1 MLDVPEDW
9 LQGRTLFGGLQ
20 AVVGLAAMRTL
31 APAAPLRSLQVTFL
45 APYKRL
51 LFDRYWG
58 WLLAFAGVLY
68 LNLFAGCYLLSRR
81 LFLKETGRKL
91 AHLERQLQ
99 SGDSIVRDLSERLA
113 AEE

>member
-1 MLDVPEDW
+1 MIGNSAFVAGMILLVATFVTAE
-9 LQGRTLFGGLQ
+9 
-20 AVVGLAAMRTL
+20 
-31 APAAPLRSLQVTFL
+31 QVTFL
-45 APYKRL
+45 APYKRF

-58 WLLAFAGVLY
+58 CLLAFAGVLY

>member
-1 MLDVPEDW
+1 MIGNSAFIAGMILLVA
-9 LQGRTLFGGLQ
+9 TFV
-20 AVVGLAAMRTL
+20 AVE
-31 APAAPLRSLQVTFL
+31 QVTFL

-58 WLLAFAGVLY
+58 WMLASAGVLY

>member
-1 MLDVPEDW
+1 MIGNSAFIAGMILLVATFATAE
-9 LQGRTLFGGLQ
+9 
-20 AVVGLAAMRTL
+20 
-31 APAAPLRSLQVTFL
+31 QVTFL

>member
-1 MLDVPEDW
+1 MIGNSAFIAGMILLVACFATVE
-9 LQGRTLFGGLQ
+9 
-20 AVVGLAAMRTL
+20 
-31 APAAPLRSLQVTFL
+31 QVTFL

-51 LFDRYWG
+51 LVDRYWA
-58 WLLAFAGVLY
+58 WLLGFLGVLY

>member
-1 MLDVPEDW
+1 MIGNSAFIAGMILLVATFVALE
-9 LQGRTLFGGLQ
+9 
-20 AVVGLAAMRTL
+20 
-31 APAAPLRSLQVTFL
+31 QVTFL

-58 WLLAFAGVLY
+58 WMLAFAGVLY

>member
-1 MLDVPEDW
+1 MIGNSAFIAGMILLVA
-9 LQGRTLFGGLQ
+9 TFV
-20 AVVGLAAMRTL
+20 AVE
-31 APAAPLRSLQVTFL
+31 QVTFL

>member
-1 MLDVPEDW
+1 MIGNSAFIAGMILLVATFATAE
-9 LQGRTLFGGLQ
+9 
-20 AVVGLAAMRTL
+20 
-31 APAAPLRSLQVTFL
+31 QVTFL

-58 WLLAFAGVLY
+58 WLLVFAGVLY

>member
-1 MLDVPEDW
+1 MIGNSAFIAGMILLVATFATAE
-9 LQGRTLFGGLQ
+9 
-20 AVVGLAAMRTL
+20 
-31 APAAPLRSLQVTFL
+31 QVTFL

-51 LFDRYWG
+51 LFERYWS
-58 WLLAFAGVLY
+58 WLLPFAGVLY

>member
-1 MLDVPEDW
+1 MIGNSAFIAGMILLVACFATVE
-9 LQGRTLFGGLQ
+9 
-20 AVVGLAAMRTL
+20 
-31 APAAPLRSLQVTFL
+31 QVTFL
-45 APYKRL
+45 APYRRL
-51 LFDRYWG
+51 LVDQYWTWILG
-58 WLLAFAGVLY
+58 FVGVLY

>member
-1 MLDVPEDW
+1 MIGNSAFIAGMILLVATFVTVE
-9 LQGRTLFGGLQ
+9 
-20 AVVGLAAMRTL
+20 
-31 APAAPLRSLQVTFL
+31 QVTFF

>member
-1 MLDVPEDW
+1 MIGNSAFIAGMILLVA
-9 LQGRTLFGGLQ
+9 TF
-20 AVVGLAAMRTL
+20 AVVE
-31 APAAPLRSLQVTFL
+31 QVAFL

-51 LFDRYWG
+51 LFERYWG
-58 WLLAFAGVLY
+58 WALTFAGVLY
-68 LNLFAGCYLLSRR
+68 LNLFVGCYLLSRR

>member
-1 MLDVPEDW
+1 MIGNSAFLACMMLLV
-9 LQGRTLFGGLQ
+9 
-20 AVVGLAAMRTL
+20 AAFATIE
-31 APAAPLRSLQVTFL
+31 QVAFL

-51 LFDRYWG
+51 ILDRYWG
-58 WLLAFAGVLY
+58 WLLGFIGVLY

>member
-1 MLDVPEDW
+1 VI
-9 LQGRTLFGGLQ
+9 GNSAF
-20 AVVGLAAMRTL
+20 LAAMILLVTVFTV
-31 APAAPLRSLQVTFL
+31 AQQVTFL

-51 LFDRYWG
+51 LFDRYLVT
-58 WLLAFAGVLY
+58 LLVSAGVLY
-68 LNLFAGCYLLSRR
+68 LNLFAGCYLVSRR
-81 LFLKETGRKL
+81 LLLKETGRKL

>member
-1 MLDVPEDW
+1 MIANSA
-9 LQGRTLFGGLQ
+9 FI
-20 AVVGLAAMRTL
+20 AAMILLVALFATVE
-31 APAAPLRSLQVTFL
+31 QVTFL
-45 APYKRL
+45 APYKHL
-51 LFDRYWG
+51 LVDRYWG
-58 WLLAFAGVLY
+58 WLLGFVGVLY

>member
-1 MLDVPEDW
+1 MIGNSAFIAGMILLVATFATAE
-9 LQGRTLFGGLQ
+9 
-20 AVVGLAAMRTL
+20 
-31 APAAPLRSLQVTFL
+31 QVTFL

-51 LFDRYWG
+51 LFERYWG
-58 WLLAFAGVLY
+58 GLLAFAGVLY

-99 SGDSIVRDLSERLA
+99 SGDSIVRDLSERLS

>member
-1 MLDVPEDW
+1 MIANCA
-9 LQGRTLFGGLQ
+9 F
-20 AVVGLAAMRTL
+20 LAAMILLVTVVTIAQQL
-31 APAAPLRSLQVTFL
+31 TFL

-51 LFDRYWG
+51 LLDRYLVT
-58 WLLAFAGVLY
+58 LLLSAGVLY
-68 LNLFAGCYLLSRR
+68 LNLFAACYLVSRR
-81 LFLKETGRKL
+81 LLLKETGRKL

>member
-1 MLDVPEDW
+1 MIGNSAFIAGVIL
-9 LQGRTLFGGLQ
+9 L
-20 AVVGLAAMRTL
+20 VGIFVTIE
-31 APAAPLRSLQVTFL
+31 QVAFL

-51 LFDRYWG
+51 LVDGYSV
-58 WLLAFAGVLY
+58 WLLGFLGVLY
-68 LNLFAGCYLLSRR
+68 LNLFAGCYLVSRR

>member
-1 MLDVPEDW
+1 MIGNSAFIAGMILLVA
-9 LQGRTLFGGLQ
+9 TFV
-20 AVVGLAAMRTL
+20 AVE
-31 APAAPLRSLQVTFL
+31 QVTFL

-58 WLLAFAGVLY
+58 WMLAFAGVLY

>member
-1 MLDVPEDW
+1 MIGNSAFIAGMILLVATFVALE
-9 LQGRTLFGGLQ
+9 
-20 AVVGLAAMRTL
+20 
-31 APAAPLRSLQVTFL
+31 QVTFL
-45 APYKRL
+45 ASYKRL
-51 LFDRYWG
+51 LFDQYWG

-68 LNLFAGCYLLSRR
+68 VNLFAGSYLLSRR

>member
-1 MLDVPEDW
+1 MPSFGHGMLAHWALDP
-9 LQGRTLFGGLQ
+9 
-20 AVVGLAAMRTL
+20 
-31 APAAPLRSLQVTFL
+31 
-45 APYKRL
+45 
-51 LFDRYWG
+51 
-58 WLLAFAGVLY
+58 GVLY

>member
-1 MLDVPEDW
+1 MIGNSAFIAGMILLVATFATAE
-9 LQGRTLFGGLQ
+9 
-20 AVVGLAAMRTL
+20 
-31 APAAPLRSLQVTFL
+31 QVTFL

-58 WLLAFAGVLY
+58 WLLTFTGVLY

>member
-1 MLDVPEDW
+1 MIGNSAFIAGMLLLVACFATVE
-9 LQGRTLFGGLQ
+9 
-20 AVVGLAAMRTL
+20 
-31 APAAPLRSLQVTFL
+31 QVTFL

-51 LFDRYWG
+51 LFDRYWA
-58 WLLAFAGVLY
+58 WLLGFLGVLY

>member
-1 MLDVPEDW
+1 MIGNSAFIAGMIQLVV
-9 LQGRTLFGGLQ
+9 TFV
-20 AVVGLAAMRTL
+20 AVGQL
-31 APAAPLRSLQVTFL
+31 TFL

-58 WLLAFAGVLY
+58 WMLAFAGVLY

>member
-1 MLDVPEDW
+1 MILLVAFVASVE
-9 LQGRTLFGGLQ
+9 
-20 AVVGLAAMRTL
+20 
-31 APAAPLRSLQVTFL
+31 QVAFL
-45 APYKRL
+45 APYTRL
-51 LFDRYWG
+51 LVDRYWG
-58 WLLAFAGVLY
+58 WLLGFVGVLY

-99 SGDSIVRDLSERLA
+99 TGDSIGRDLTERRA

>member
-1 MLDVPEDW
+1 MIGNSAFIAGMILLVATFATAE
-9 LQGRTLFGGLQ
+9 
-20 AVVGLAAMRTL
+20 
-31 APAAPLRSLQVTFL
+31 QVTFL

-51 LFDRYWG
+51 LFERYWS

>member
-1 MLDVPEDW
+1 MIGNSAFIAGMILLVATFATAE
-9 LQGRTLFGGLQ
+9 
-20 AVVGLAAMRTL
+20 
-31 APAAPLRSLQVTFL
+31 QVTFL

-58 WLLAFAGVLY
+58 CLLVFAGVLY

>member
-1 MLDVPEDW
+1 MISNSAFIAGMVLLVATFATAE
-9 LQGRTLFGGLQ
+9 
-20 AVVGLAAMRTL
+20 
-31 APAAPLRSLQVTFL
+31 QVTFL

-51 LFDRYWG
+51 LFDRYWS
-58 WLLAFAGVLY
+58 WLLVFAGVLY

>member
-1 MLDVPEDW
+1 MIGNSAFVAGMILLVLTFATAE
-9 LQGRTLFGGLQ
+9 
-20 AVVGLAAMRTL
+20 
-31 APAAPLRSLQVTFL
+31 QVAFL

-58 WLLAFAGVLY
+58 WLLVFAGVLY

>member
-1 MLDVPEDW
+1 MIGNSAFIAGMILLVATFATVE
-9 LQGRTLFGGLQ
+9 
-20 AVVGLAAMRTL
+20 
-31 APAAPLRSLQVTFL
+31 QVSFL
-45 APYKRL
+45 APYRRI
-51 LFDRYWG
+51 LFDRYWA
-58 WLLAFAGVLY
+58 WLLTFAGVLY